1 MGLTDYRAR
10 KRAVASHRILL
21 VVRFSGKN
29 VSAQFVRPDVK
40 GDGVL
45 SSVHSH
51 SLRKLKWKGSLKSL
65 PACYLLGLLAGKKAV
80 EKGVKDAVLYNGL
93 NPFIKGSRIAA
104 FVKGARDGGV
114 QIPVS
119 EDVLPPEE
127 RLRGDT
133 IARYASSM
141 LNEDKEAY
149 QKRFSSLLSGGFKP
163 EEYPAQFDKAKQA
176 IQGGSRR

>member
-51 SLRKLKWKGSLKSL
+51 SLRKLKWKGSLKSV

-93 NPFIKGSRIAA
+93 NPFIKGSRVAA

-119 EDVLPPEE
+119 EDVLTPEE

-133 IARYASSM
+133 IAKYASSM

-149 QKRFSSLLSGGFKP
+149 QRRFSSLLSGGFKP

-176 IQGGSRR
+176 IQGGSKR

>member
-29 VSAQFVRPDVK
+29 VSAQFVRPHVK

-51 SLRKLKWKGSLKSL
+51 SLRKLKWKGSLKSV

-80 EKGVKDAVLYNGL
+80 EQVVKDAVLFSGL
-93 NPFIKGSRIAA
+93 ILFIKGCRLAV
-104 FVKGARDGGV
+104 FVPG
-114 QIPVS
+114 
-119 EDVLPPEE
+119 
-127 RLRGDT
+127 
-133 IARYASSM
+133 
-141 LNEDKEAY
+141 
-149 QKRFSSLLSGGFKP
+149 
-163 EEYPAQFDKAKQA
+163 
-176 IQGGSRR
+176 

>member
-1 MGLTDYRAR
+1 MGLTDYRGR

-40 GDGVL
+40 GDEVL

-51 SLRKLKWKGSLKSL
+51 SLRKLKWNGSLKSV

-93 NPFIKGSRIAA
+93 NPFIKGSRVAA

-119 EDVLPPEE
+119 EEVLPPEG

-133 IARYASSM
+133 IAKYASSM
-141 LNEDKEAY
+141 LNDKEAY
-149 QKRFSSLLSGGFKP
+149 QRRFSSLLRGGFKP
-163 EEYPAQFDKAKQA
+163 EEYPAQFERAKQA

>member
-1 MGLTDYRAR
+1 MGVTDYRGR
-10 KRAVASHRILL
+10 KKAVASHRILL

-40 GDGVL
+40 GDEVL

-51 SLRKLKWKGSLKSL
+51 SLRKLKWSGSLKSV

-93 NPFIKGSRIAA
+93 NPFIKGSRVAA

-119 EDVLPPEE
+119 EDVLPPEG
-127 RLRGDT
+127 RLRGET
-133 IARYASSM
+133 IAMYASSM
-141 LNEDKEAY
+141 MNKDKEAY
-149 QKRFSSLLSGGFKP
+149 QRRFSSMLRGGFKP
-163 EEYPAQFDKAKQA
+163 EEYPAQFERAKQA